1 MKLKTVAKVA
11 KVAGVLLGLLVAA
24 VVVVCLSF
32 DWLLKS
38 AVTAVVTQ
46 QTGFPLTIDRLQLGL
61 RDGTLRVQG
70 LTLGNPPGFGDQ
82 PLVSLPELYFAY
94 DLAAAATN
102 VIRFHEVRLDL
113 NQVNLIVDAQGRTN
127 LTEIAARLERVGIA
141 TQQPLPTNMLGG
153 MMFAGIDT
161 LQLSLGS
168 VRYTD
173 LRSPDA
179 SRSIVMGIQNRRLTN
194 VVAAEQFGPL
204 LFEVMIKLAMQ
215 VR

>member
-1 MKLKTVAKVA
+1 MKLKTVT
-11 KVAGVLLGLLVAA
+11 KVAGVLLGLLLAA
-24 VVVVCLSF
+24 VVMVCLSF

-82 PLVSLPELYFAY
+82 PLVSLPELYLAY
-94 DLAAAATN
+94 DLTAAATN
-102 VIRFHEVRLDL
+102 AIRFHEVRLNL

-127 LTEIAARLERVGIA
+127 LTEIAAQLDRAGVGA
-141 TQQPLPTNMLGG
+141 KQPLPTNVLGG
-153 MMFAGIDT
+153 MTFAGIET

-179 SRSIVMGIQNRRLTN
+179 SRNIVMGIQNRRLTN
-194 VVAAEQFGPL
+194 VVSAEQFGPL
-204 LFEVMIKLAMQ
+204 LFEVMFKLAMQ
-215 VR
+215 MR